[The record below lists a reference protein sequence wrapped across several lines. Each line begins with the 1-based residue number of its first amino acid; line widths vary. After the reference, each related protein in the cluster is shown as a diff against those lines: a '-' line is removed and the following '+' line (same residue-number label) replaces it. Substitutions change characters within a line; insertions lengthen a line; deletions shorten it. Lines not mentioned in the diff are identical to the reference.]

1 MNKLSLLL
9 LAVVCYHTVV
19 GQYFT
24 QCYCYC
30 YYLVI
35 LRLLY

>member
-24 QCYCYC
+24 QCYCY
-30 YYLVI
+30 YLVI